1 MFFGYSNKMIKLA
14 SWLSLMLLLLSST
27 VSGIVI
33 AQTTEKLP
41 ATDENVTAGKQIYRD
56 RCWYCHGKVGD
67 GNGPAAD
74 FLDPRP
80 RDFTAGMYK
89 IRTTKTGELPTDE
102 DLFRIDRK
110 SVV

>member
-1 MFFGYSNKMIKLA
+1 MIKLA

-33 AQTTEKLP
+33 AQTAEKLP
-41 ATDENVTAGKQIYRD
+41 ATDENVAAGKQIYRD

-74 FLDPRP
+74 FLDPRQYH
-80 RDFTAGMYK
+80 RLLT
-89 IRTTKTGELPTDE
+89 I
-102 DLFRIDRK
+102 
-110 SVV
+110 